1 MDKHPNW
8 KPATIT
14 APKPDTDSRAKA
26 IDFELTPA
34 ERDIAVMARV
44 EVLAFRRPSFT
55 PGLVVK
61 HLEPSD
67 LTESERRAF
76 GIIGGDA

>member
-1 MDKHPNW
+1 MNKHPNW

-14 APKPDTDSRAKA
+14 APKPDTDPRAKA
-26 IDFELTPA
+26 IDFTLTPA
-34 ERDIAVMARV
+34 ERDIAVLARI
-44 EVLAFRRPSFT
+44 EVLAAQRGPFV

-61 HLEPSD
+61 HLQPSD

-76 GIIGGDA
+76 GIIGGEA

>member
-8 KPATIT
+8 KPATIP
-14 APKPDTDSRAKA
+14 APKPDTDPRAKA

-34 ERDIAVMARV
+34 ERDIAVMAMAD
-44 EVLAFRRPSFT
+44 VLTFRRPNFT

-61 HLEPSD
+61 RLQPSD

-76 GIIGGDA
+76 GIIGGEA